1 MKKNIDAWLVV
12 MVIIPVVLL
21 FWPFAVWN
29 DTIGVILRVIPS
41 LAVQVLLFRVGRWN
55 LVKILP
61 ILITGAFAAW
71 GTYLYFTSSHWYNA
85 TFWGSL
91 IADYVSPF
99 ISCLSAL
106 IVCFLAR
113 KKELLIDEERVNF
126 VSETIEDISEERISE
141 LKKKYNLMEPEE
153 KKVF

>member
-55 LVKILP
+55 LVKVLP

-71 GTYLYFTSSHWYNA
+71 GTYLFFTSPHWSNA
-85 TFWGSL
+85 TAGDL

-99 ISCLSAL
+99 IGCIVVLLACLL
-106 IVCFLAR
+106 
-113 KKELLIDEERVNF
+113 
-126 VSETIEDISEERISE
+126 T
-141 LKKKYNLMEPEE
+141 KKKNFERKQPNM
-153 KKVF
+153 KN

>member
-1 MKKNIDAWLVV
+1 M
-12 MVIIPVVLL
+12 
-21 FWPFAVWN
+21 
-29 DTIGVILRVIPS
+29 GVILRVIPS
-41 LAVQVLLFRVGRWN
+41 LAVQVLLFRVGRLN
-55 LVKILP
+55 LVKVLP
-61 ILITGAFAAW
+61 ILIAGAFATW

-99 ISCLSAL
+99 ISCLIAL
-106 IVCFLAR
+106 IACSLAR
-113 KKELLIDEERVNF
+113 KKKLSTDEKRVNF

>member
-12 MVIIPVVLL
+12 AVIIPVVLL

-29 DTIGVILRVIPS
+29 NTMGVILRVIPS

-55 LVKILP
+55 LVKVLP
-61 ILITGAFAAW
+61 ILVAGAFAAW
-71 GTYLYFTSSHWYNA
+71 GTYLYFTSPHWRNA

-99 ISCLSAL
+99 ISCLIAL
-106 IVCFLAR
+106 IVCSWVR
-113 KKELLIDEERVNF
+113 KKNFSTDEEKVSF
-126 VSETIEDISEERISE
+126 VSEPIEDISEERILE
-141 LKKKYNLMEPEE
+141 LKKKYNLMETEE